1 MNRFWSIFIAR
12 NKEYYRDRASF
23 GWNIAFPFL
32 IIIGFALIFQRG
44 GQRPYKIAILEQD
57 ASIAINQTIQN
68 TICSHQLFDCFP
80 VIDQSSA
87 IDKLNHHKLDMIIQ
101 NGTIPL
107 NYWINTYSPNGILS
121 EGLLVNL
128 LIPEEET
135 AKLLKRQTIQSKPV
149 YYIEWLF
156 PGIISMGMMF
166 SSLFGVGFTIVRYR
180 QNGVLKRLKATPL
193 TAFEYLCAQILSR
206 VFVIVLTN
214 IVLYTGCSW
223 LLDFHCKGSYLDLL
237 LFFILGNFSVISLGL
252 IIAARIQTE
261 EFAHGLLNLLTW
273 PMMFLSEV
281 WFSLEGAPKWV
292 QQFANFFPL
301 SHVTRGLRMI
311 LNDGANLFDLSFE
324 ILILSV
330 MIMIFMTLGSFL
342 FKWTRD

>member
-23 GWNIAFPFL
+23 GWNIVFPFL
-32 IIIGFALIFQRG
+32 IIVGFAIIFQRG
-44 GQRPYKIAILEQD
+44 GQRPYKIAILVQD
-57 ASIAINQTIQN
+57 ESVAVQDIIQTQ
-68 TICSHQLFDCFP
+68 ICSHSLFDCFP
-80 VIDQSSA
+80 LTDKSTA
-87 IDKLNHHKLDMIIQ
+87 IEKLNHHKLDLIIQ
-101 NGTIPL
+101 NGDIPI

-128 LIPEEET
+128 LMPDHQKTEH
-135 AKLLKRQTIQSKPV
+135 LKRQTIQSRPV

-206 VFVIVLTN
+206 VLVIVLTN
-214 IVLYTGCSW
+214 IILYIGCSW
-223 LLDFHCKGSYLDLL
+223 LLDFQCKGSYFDLL
-237 LFFILGNFSVISLGL
+237 VFFIIGNLSVISLGL
-252 IIAARIQTE
+252 IIASRIQTE
-261 EFAHGLLNLLTW
+261 EFAHGLLNLITW

-281 WFSLEGAPKWV
+281 WFSLEGAPEWV
-292 QQFANFFPL
+292 KQFSNFLPL
-301 SHVTRGLRMI
+301 THVTKGLRMI
-311 LNDGANLFDLSFE
+311 INDGASLYDLAFE
-324 ILILSV
+324 LTILSG
-330 MIMIFMTLGSFL
+330 MIIVFMSVGSLL
-342 FKWTRD
+342 FKWTRN